1 MRERPERIPKP
12 NDNIFFPRNCY
23 LSLMAPGGLP
33 LRRVSS
39 QRLRYANRLG
49 LMLIYAVAVPRR
61 ELIVSR
67 PMTFDRVHLLPIL
80 NDFLLAFPEINVRMA
95 LSDRDMNFVVANA
108 LDRRCADAEENMSA
122 SEE

>member
-1 MRERPERIPKP
+1 
-12 NDNIFFPRNCY
+12 
-23 LSLMAPGGLP
+23 
-33 LRRVSS
+33 
-39 QRLRYANRLG
+39 
-49 LMLIYAVAVPRR
+49 MLIYAVAVPRG

-67 PMTFDRVHLLPIL
+67 PMTFYRVHLLPIL